1 MQQNSYHSVNRKV
14 KATEYFE
21 NKKDWFCK
29 SKQKIVTEIFRNKK
43 KKNTKKGNAEE
54 IDTTYMSEE
63 DKQKLKE

>member
-29 SKQKIVTEIFRNKK
+29 SKHKIVTEIFRNKK
-43 KKNTKKGNAEE
+43 KKIQKKGMQRKSIEL
-54 IDTTYMSEE
+54 IC
-63 DKQKLKE
+63 LKKINKN

>member
-29 SKQKIVTEIFRNKK
+29 SKHKIVTEIFRNKK
-43 KKNTKKGNAEE
+43 KKKKKGMQRKS
-54 IDTTYMSEE
+54 I
-63 DKQKLKE
+63 QLICLKKINKN

>member
-14 KATEYFE
+14 KAAEYFE

-29 SKQKIVTEIFRNKK
+29 SKHKIVTEIFRNKK
-43 KKNTKKGNAEE
+43 KKYKKRECRE

>member
-29 SKQKIVTEIFRNKK
+29 SKHKIVTEIFRNKK
-43 KKNTKKGNAEE
+43 KKIQKKGMQRKS
-54 IDTTYMSEE
+54 I
-63 DKQKLKE
+63 QLICLKKINKN

>member
-29 SKQKIVTEIFRNKK
+29 SKHKIVTEIFRNKK
-43 KKNTKKGNAEE
+43 KKYKKRECRE